1 MNSICEETRRE
12 ANVTLNRTMREN
24 QVLEI
29 LSDGQERTARQVA
42 FEMCQRGFTNT
53 VERNNASPRL
63 TSLLEDRKVIVVGKM
78 KDETTGKKVAI
89 YKIAEGKIENV

>member
-29 LSDGQERTARQVA
+29 LSDGKERTARPQTCLRA
-42 FEMCQRGFTNT
+42 
-53 VERNNASPRL
+53 
-63 TSLLEDRKVIVVGKM
+63 
-78 KDETTGKKVAI
+78 
-89 YKIAEGKIENV
+89 